1 MISVLIPDVPDAKAL
16 APYLARID
24 STRWYSNFGPLN
36 SELESRL
43 AKFLDVPSECVCTVS
58 SCTLGLELAI
68 QDAADIGTALMPSLT
83 FPATATSITR
93 TGGLSIKFCDVYH
106 GSWYADF
113 VGKELHDASV
123 LIPVCAFG
131 LGLDWDYHFKLGRS
145 FGTPVVVDAASAFG
159 NQRIGELSEGGVV
172 AVFSLHATKSLP
184 GGEGGFVVAHA
195 RTIERIRAASNFGF
209 TSGRVCDDAHSTNA
223 KLSEFHAAVALAS
236 LDAWYET
243 SAKRLR
249 VASWYFKRLPESVT
263 LQVRPETDILVTM
276 PVLLP
281 EGADPDAIA
290 AILDDDGIETRR
302 WYYPPI
308 HKMPAFETEAD
319 LPITKDISSRLLGLP
334 FHTHLS
340 EDDVAF
346 VCDKLAEALK

>member
-1 MISVLIPDVPDAKAL
+1 VQILIPDVPDAKAL

-24 STRWYSNFGPLN
+24 ASRYYTNFGKLN
-36 SELESRL
+36 AELESRL

-68 QDAADIGTALMPSLT
+68 QAVSTFGGVALMPALT
-83 FPATATSITR
+83 FPATATAATR
-93 TGGLSIKFCDVYH
+93 AAQEVQFCDVLPH
-106 GSWYADF
+106 SWVMEKPF
-113 VGKELHDASV
+113 GKSDV
-123 LIPVCAFG
+123 MIPVCAFG
-131 LGLDWDYHFKLGRS
+131 RELMWDDWDEWSRIHM
-145 FGTPVVVDAASAFG
+145 TPLVIDAASAFG
-159 NQRIGELSEGGVV
+159 NQKIGSIKDNNIC

-209 TSGRVCDDAHSTNA
+209 TSGRVCNDANSTNA
-223 KLSEFHAAVALAS
+223 KLSEFHAAVALAA
-236 LDAWYET
+236 LDAWHET

-281 EGADPDAIA
+281 AGADPDAIA
-290 AILDDDGIETRR
+290 AMLDDDDIETRR
-302 WYYPPI
+302 WYFPPI
-308 HKMPAFETEAD
+308 HRMPAFETEAD

-334 FHTHLS
+334 FHTHLA

-346 VCDKLAEALK
+346 VCERLAEVLR